1 MDYRKAAALMLRKF
15 GPRAQAE
22 IMARAE
28 ALLAQGDQD
37 GYQLWLEVYAAVDQV
52 RGLVGPAFGRTA
64 A

>member
-1 MDYRKAAALMLRKF
+1 MDYRQAAALMLRKF

-37 GYQLWLEVYAAVDQV
+37 GYQLWLDVYAAVDEV
-52 RGLVGPAFGRTA
+52 RGLRTGSVLRP
-64 A
+64 